1 MCAEDEIN
9 RIICETLKAKP
20 GDIRDVHVLKNGM
33 TNESFM
39 FTAGNSRY
47 IMRIPGVG
55 TDSLIN
61 REYEYENYAAL
72 AKTGIDDEPLYLD
85 PKNGCKLTK
94 YIEEHITAMPMISPR
109 SDFA

>member
-1 MCAEDEIN
+1 MRVGDEIN
-9 RIICETLKAKP
+9 RIICETLKANP
-20 GDIRDVHVLKNGM
+20 GDIRDVHILKDGM

-61 REYEYENYAAL
+61 RE
-72 AKTGIDDEPLYLD
+72 K
-85 PKNGCKLTK
+85 
-94 YIEEHITAMPMISPR
+94 
-109 SDFA
+109 